1 MDNNDSKDCSW
12 VLDPNY
18 HNKNKNYICLDSIFT
33 DRECDMII
41 QYGLV
46 KYRKDLQHA
55 RVGDGLNTSGNLN
68 TSIRESHIVMFPN
81 NDEEIFWLFRKI
93 TDLINQVN
101 RDCFGYDL
109 NCIELL
115 QFTNYDSST
124 QGFYKKHVDLAYGV
138 LCRKL
143 SFTIQLSDENSY
155 EGGDFCFHSSP
166 IPIILPKKRGTL
178 ICFPSFTLHEVT
190 PVTKGVRNSLVG
202 WILGPKFK

>member
-1 MDNNDSKDCSW
+1 MNNKEYESNDFKDCTW
-12 VLDPNY
+12 VLDPSY
-18 HNKNKNYICLDSIFT
+18 HNKSRNYICLDSIFT
-33 DRECDMII
+33 DRECDLII

-46 KYRKDLQHA
+46 KYRKNLQHA
-55 RVGDGLNTSGNLN
+55 HVGAGLN

-124 QGFYKKHVDLAYGV
+124 QGFYKRHVDLAYGV

-178 ICFPSFTLHEVT
+178 LCFPSFTLHEVT

-202 WILGPKFK
+202 WILGPNFK